1 MVNPDLR
8 ESLLGWLLDQFA
20 EGVPALPLETPGFS
34 SNDWAFFIEGMY
46 PDHRLGLF
54 QEIPLELRGD
64 VLAVTNDD
72 VRRRL
77 IEQLSTNE
85 LYNLAESTSSEHLVE
100 VLGMMPSHVL
110 LRAIKRLDS
119 DEQELVHKALS
130 YTDRKIGRYVSR
142 AVLTVTPEATAA
154 MARTALKQ
162 QQVPEYTDRLLLVD
176 DKGIFKG
183 SVDLEILQSAPA
195 RQALSELS
203 DLDEK
208 HMLLADQDYGEAAL
222 DMKSSGFAMMPV
234 VNEQH
239 ELLGRITIREAL
251 ELAVDYYENQLL
263 AQGGMND
270 EDLFAPVKV
279 SVARR
284 TVWLGINLITALA
297 ASWVIGLFELALS
310 KIVALAVLMPVVA
323 SMGGIAGSQTLTLTI
338 RGLATGQI
346 NNANLTLLAH
356 KEVRIGLVNG
366 LIWALIIGVVVSWWF
381 GNPGLSF
388 VIAIA
393 IWINV
398 LAAACAGILV
408 PVILDRMKIDPALAG
423 SVVLTT
429 VTDVVGFFA
438 FLGTATLL
446 LI

>member
-20 EGVPALPLETPGFS
+20 ESVPALPLETPEFS
-34 SNDWAFFIEGMY
+34 PNDWAFFIEGMY

-64 VLAVTNDD
+64 VLVVTNDD

-77 IEQLSTNE
+77 IEQLSATE

-119 DEQELVHKALS
+119 DEQELVQKALS

-251 ELAVDYYENQLL
+251 ELAVDFYENQLL

-356 KEVRIGLVNG
+356 KEVRIGLING